1 MTSIGV
7 VAAQESLWL
16 AQRLRPEPP
25 NNVAAV
31 WEVQGELDSALLN
44 SALRVVLTEARTV
57 LVTFREE
64 AGRLRQE
71 PRDLGAWRPFA
82 ADLSGAADPEAA
94 ARAYVAELA
103 AQPFDLERDVLFRAG
118 LLTLGEQRSF
128 LVLVCNHVVT
138 DAFGLLTLVSRRI
151 AEVYTAT
158 LKGDPAPHW
167 PVEEPAALHERDA
180 RYRASDRFARDAE
193 FWRRY
198 LSDPSAPARLPGT
211 PTPARANPSGVWSH
225 TARVPREEADAWERL
240 ARSYGV
246 TLPTLLMAAAAV
258 FFRHLCDLPEPLF
271 TVTVNN
277 RFGATRRTPGVLS
290 NLVPI
295 RIGVPVTADLPAVL
309 DATQRAKTEVF
320 RHATHQVS
328 DIQRETGRA
337 GAFRSPFGAIVNII
351 PFVEGLDLAG
361 STAHFAGGSFGSVDE
376 LMISTYFDGRPG
388 SDLHVR
394 VDAPAA
400 FYGEHDPAGLSER
413 LIATV
418 RALTAHPGAPA
429 GSIELLTG
437 HERRRLLDDFND
449 TAVPLPD
456 ATVAELFER
465 HAAARPDAVAVVAGD
480 VTLTYGELNT
490 RANRLA
496 HALAGRGVTPESV
509 VAVAVTRSADLVV
522 ALLGVYKAGAVY
534 LPIDPEF
541 PSGRLDYVLSDARP
555 HVLVTDE
562 AGERAVPRAA
572 GTPRLGIDVTRQE
585 GGEDDPPARARP
597 GNVAYLMYTSGST
610 GTPKG
615 VAITHRNLVALFAG
629 TERWCRFGPDD
640 VWSCC
645 HSQAFDVSMWE
656 LCGAL
661 LHGGRIVLATWD
673 VVRSPD
679 ALWRLLLRHG
689 VTVLSQTPSAFYELS
704 ANRPADTSGLRLRMV
719 VFAGEALDPARLRGW
734 YPGATPGAPVLVN
747 MYGITETT
755 VHVTYLEMLAEFAE
769 RGASPIGVPIGNMRM
784 YVLGPGLAP
793 VPPGVIGELYVA
805 GAGVGRGYHGRAAL
819 TAQRFVACPFGP
831 PGAVM
836 YRSGDLARW
845 AADGRLEFM
854 GRADHQVK
862 IRGFRIEP
870 AEIEAALERH
880 PGVSQAAVIAREGRG
895 TGGRQLVAYVVPR
908 DAGGI
913 GGGEAVDFRA
923 GADAGELRAFVS
935 GRLPKYMV
943 PAAFVLLD
951 RLPLTTNGKLDRRAL
966 PEPVFAGGDYVAPGT
981 PAEEVLA
988 EVYAEVLGLDRVSA
1002 EDDFFT
1008 LGGDSIRAI
1017 QVVSRARARGLALS
1031 PRDVFERRTVT
1042 DLADAAGTGPGSAL
1056 EELDGGGT
1064 GPMPLLPVAREAAAR
1079 GPAFARFAQWM
1090 AVTLPPGIDHAGLVA
1105 TLTAVVDHHD
1115 VLRSRLDGGDL
1126 RVEPAGSVPVARL
1139 IRRVGHP
1146 DEVRPALEAAQRELD
1161 PEHGSMLRFIWL
1173 APSGGGDGPSGGG
1186 ASGSAGAVAGGRL
1199 VILAHH
1205 LVVDGVSWRI
1215 LLPDLAAAWAAVRDG
1230 RPAVLPP
1237 VGTSMRRWAHALR
1250 SEAARRGHELPVWLD
1265 VVTTDEPRLGARPL
1279 DPARDVAAATSTVR
1293 VRLTPAITRTL
1304 LARWPAAFRAGVDE
1318 GLLAALMLALLRR
1331 RRREGVPG
1339 TAAVI
1344 RLEGHGREE
1353 AVVPG
1358 ADLSRTVGWFTS
1370 VHPARLDLAGIDVE
1384 QAFAG
1389 GPAAGAAIKAVKEQ
1403 LRSLPGHG
1411 IGYGLLRHLD
1421 DGTAAELGRHPEGQI
1436 VFNYLGRL
1444 AEDLTGGEWG
1454 PAPEWPELVAM
1465 PGPGQPVPATLQV
1478 DALISGEQ
1486 ELTALFTFPDGVLSR
1501 DEVRD
1506 LAELWAAAVTAL
1518 AGHAAAPDAGGLTPA
1533 DLTRAGVSRHQ
1544 LERWERSWPGL
1555 SDVWPLT
1562 PLQSGMLFHS
1572 MLGGTG
1578 ADAYQMQLVLRLDG
1592 PLDPARLRAAGQALL
1607 DRHPNLRVAFA
1618 ADEAGD
1624 LAQLVVDGVRLPWR
1638 EHDLSRLGEAERAR
1652 ELERLLA
1659 ADRGV
1664 RFDPAVPP
1672 LLRLTLVTLG
1682 AGRAELVLST
1692 HHALLDGWSLPRLM
1706 RDLLRLYAAGGEPDG
1721 LARAGGFRDFLAW
1734 LGSRDQE
1741 ASLRA
1746 WARELDGVT
1755 EPTLLAASLPARTA
1769 EPGIGQTD
1777 VPLPP
1782 DVAAALSRRAAELGV
1797 TLNTLVQG
1805 AWGVLLAE
1813 LTGRR
1818 DVLFGTTVSGRT
1830 PALPGVEDLVGLLI
1844 NTVPVRVPCAPADT
1858 FAQVLTRLQ
1867 DRQAALLEHH
1877 HTGLGDI
1884 QRVTGLSTLFDTLV
1898 VFESYPVDR
1907 IGLAEANSTAGLA
1920 VTGVRPYTATHYPVA
1935 LLAAADPRLRLTV
1948 QYQRDRLSGADADR
1962 LARRVVRVLRR
1973 LADDPEA
1980 RLATLDLLEP
1990 GEHQRLRQLNDTAV
2004 ATPPLTVPGLV
2015 ERQAERTPDAP
2026 AVTSGGRTLTYRELN
2041 TRANR
2046 LAHDLIA
2053 RGAGPETVVALAL
2066 PRSAELVVAL
2076 LGVLKSGAA
2085 YLPIDPGFPSERLEY
2100 VLADARPALLLT
2112 DAAAGRA
2119 VRDARVPRVHL
2130 DELGSGPGHDPRTG
2144 LLPGNTAYLMYT
2156 SGSTGEPK
2164 GVAITHGNVVNG
2176 VLRLND
2182 VLGLPPRARMLAG
2195 TSVSFDVSVF
2205 ELFSTLCRG
2214 GTAEIVRD
2222 VLVLGERDGWTGG
2235 VISTVP
2241 SAFAE
2246 LAGALAGRV
2255 TADAVVFAGEALPA
2269 SLVRQART
2277 ALPGAKI
2284 VNAYGQTETFYATT
2298 CVLGTAATRSGSG
2311 GAPIGR
2317 PLGNMR
2323 VHVLGP
2329 GLRPVPPGV
2338 AGELY
2343 VTGACMGRGYHG
2355 RPALTADRFV
2365 ADPFG
2370 PAGSRMYRTGDLARW
2385 NPAGE
2390 LEYLGR
2396 LDDQVKIRGFRIEPA
2411 EVEAA
2416 LAAHPHVEQAVV
2428 VARDGRLVAYAVGRV
2443 EAETLRGFVQGR
2455 LPEYMVPSAVVVA
2468 AALPLTPSGKVD
2480 RAALPAPEFGSSAYR
2495 SPSTSDEEVLCGL
2508 FAEVLG
2514 VERVG
2519 VDDDFFALGGH
2530 SLLATRLVSRIRAAL
2545 RVEVPI
2551 RTVFQ
2556 APTVAELAPHLTPGL
2571 AVRPPLR
2578 ALATR
2583 PARLPLS
2590 FAQRRL
2596 WFVDRFE
2603 GPSSTY
2609 NLPVVLRLC
2618 GELDVPALRAAI
2630 GDVVGRHESLRTVLV
2645 EDADGVPGQRVVPVG
2660 EVVVEL
2666 PVSEPVEVGAAVAR
2680 AVAYEFDL
2688 SREIP
2693 VRACL
2698 LRVGAGE
2705 HVLVLLLHHI
2715 AADGESAA
2723 PLARDLSVAYRAR
2736 LAGRVPGWAELP
2748 VQYADYTLWQHELLG
2763 DERLVG
2769 AQVGYWRAELA
2780 GVPQPVRLPV
2790 DRPRPAVAS
2799 YRGGTVGFR
2808 LEPGLLAAVEGV
2820 ARRGGATVP
2829 MVLQAALAVLLHRLG
2844 AGTDVAIGS
2853 PIAGRTDEAL
2863 TDLVGLFLNTWVLRV
2878 DLSGRP
2884 SFEDVVAHVRRK
2896 AIAAY
2901 DNQDVPFERLVE
2913 LLNPERSTAYHPLF
2927 QVMFAWQNTPWPH
2940 LDLPGLDAT
2949 MEQVSPG
2956 SAKFDLFFNLAPD
2969 GTGTLEYATDLFDR
2983 SSAERLAERFA
2994 DVVRQVTADPAVPIA
3009 AVRVLTGQ
3017 ERQRLL
3023 HEHNRTAAPVEPADL
3038 AGLVERQAAR
3048 APGASALTCGGRTLT
3063 YGELNRRANRLAHW
3077 LLARGAGPERRIAV
3091 RLPRSAELVVA
3102 LLAVAKTGGAY
3113 VPLDPAYPP
3122 ARVEFVLDDAAP
3134 LLHLT
3139 GEPDLTGLPDTDPA
3153 RRPLPGSA
3161 AYVIYTSGSTGTP
3174 KGVVISHEALVNFLT
3189 DMRRRCRLS
3198 DQDRLLAVTTVAF
3211 DIAALELFGPLTTGG
3226 HVILAEHPDPPLLAD
3241 LITRH
3246 DITLMQATPSL
3257 WQMMTAHDPA
3267 RLAGLRLL
3275 TGGEAL
3281 PAHLATQLRE
3291 HAAELTNLYGP
3302 TETTIWS
3309 TAATVTGPPTIGRP
3323 IANTRVYV
3331 LDPYLQPVPAQ
3342 TPGELYIAGTGLA
3355 RGYHHRPALTA
3366 DRFVPDPFH
3375 PGRMYRTGDLVRWN
3389 PAGELEY
3396 LGRLDDQVKIRGFR
3410 IEPGEVEAVLAAH
3423 PDVEQAVVVAR
3434 DGRLVA
3440 YVVGQVQDEALRS
3453 FARERLPEYMVP
3465 LVIALQALPLTP
3477 NGKVDRAALP
3487 APEFG
3492 SSAYRPPS
3500 TSDEEVLCGLFAEVL
3515 GVERVGVDD
3524 DFFALGGHSLLATQL
3539 VSRIRATL
3547 RVEVPI
3553 RMLFESPSVARLA
3566 QRRQELSASVR
3577 APLRRMTER

>member
-7 VAAQESLWL
+7 LAAQESLWL

-31 WEVQGELDSALLN
+31 WDVEGELDNAVLN

-57 LVTFREE
+57 LVNFSEE

-71 PRDLGAWRPFA
+71 PCDLGAWRPFA
-82 ADLSGAADPEAA
+82 ADMSGAADPEAA

-103 AQPFDLERDVLFRAG
+103 ARPFDLERDVLFRAG

-151 AEVYTAT
+151 AEVYTA
-158 LKGDPAPHW
+158 LRKGDPAPDW
-167 PVEEPAALHERDA
+167 PVEEPVALHERDA
-180 RYRASDRFARDAE
+180 RYRASDRFGRDAE

-198 LSDPSAPARLPGT
+198 LSDTPAPARLPGT
-211 PTPARANPSGVWSH
+211 PASGGADAGRTGVWSH
-225 TARVPREEADAWERL
+225 TARVHRQEADAWERL
-240 ARSYGV
+240 AGSYGV

-258 FFRHLCDLPEPLF
+258 FFRHMCDLPEPLF

-277 RFGATRRTPGVLS
+277 RFGTTRRTPGVLS

-337 GAFRSPFGAIVNII
+337 GAVRSPFGAIVNII

-361 STAHFAGGSFGSVDE
+361 STAYFAGGSFGSVDE
-376 LMISTYFDGRPG
+376 LMISTYFDGRHD

-400 FYGEHDPAGLSER
+400 FYGEADPAALSER

-418 RALTAHPGAPA
+418 RALTARPEAPA
-429 GSIELLTG
+429 GSIELLAA
-437 HERRRLLDDFND
+437 HERRLLADFND
-449 TAVPLPD
+449 TAVPLSG

-465 HAAARPDAVAVVAGD
+465 HAAARPGAVAVVAGD

-509 VAVAVTRSADLVV
+509 VAVAVTRTADLVV

-555 HVLVTDE
+555 HVLVTDP
-562 AGERAVPRAA
+562 AGDRAVPWSVV
-572 GTPRLGIDVTRQE
+572 TPRLGIDVTRQE
-585 GGEDDPPARARP
+585 GGEANLPVRARP

-629 TERWCRFGPDD
+629 TEQWCRFGPDD

-656 LCGAL
+656 MCGAL
-661 LHGGRIVLATWD
+661 LHGGRIVLAGWD

-734 YPGATPGAPVLVN
+734 YPSETPGAPVLVN

-769 RGASPIGVPIGNMRM
+769 RGASPIGVPIGNTRM
-784 YVLGPGLAP
+784 YVLGPGLTP

-805 GAGVGRGYHGRAAL
+805 GAGVGRGYHGRAGL
-819 TAQRFVACPFGP
+819 TAQRFVACPYGP
-831 PGAVM
+831 PGTVM

-895 TGGRQLVAYVVPR
+895 TGGKQLVAYVVPQA
-908 DAGGI
+908 AGGI
-913 GGGEAVDFRA
+913 GGGEEVDFRA
-923 GADAGELRAFVS
+923 GADAAELRAWVS

-966 PEPVFAGGDYVAPGT
+966 PEPAFASGDYVAPCT
-981 PAEEVLA
+981 PAEEALA

-1042 DLADAAGTGPGSAL
+1042 DLADVIHAGPACVL
-1056 EELDGGGT
+1056 EELEGGGT

-1079 GPAFARFAQWM
+1079 GPAFGRYAQWM
-1090 AVTLPPGIDHAGLVA
+1090 ALTLPPEIDHAGLVA

-1139 IRRVGHP
+1139 IRRVERP
-1146 DEVRPALEAAQRELD
+1146 EEVPPALEAAQRELD
-1161 PEHGSMLRFIWL
+1161 PERGSMLRFIWL
-1173 APSGGGDGPSGGG
+1173 DPPNQAGDR
-1186 ASGSAGAVAGGRL
+1186 AGGRL
-1199 VILAHH
+1199 VVLAHH

-1215 LLPDLAAAWAAVRDG
+1215 LLPDLAAAWPDVQAG
-1230 RPAVLPP
+1230 RPPALPP

-1250 SEAARRGHELPVWLD
+1250 SEAARRGHELPAWLD
-1265 VVTTDEPRLGARPL
+1265 VVATDEPPLGARPL
-1279 DPARDVAAATSTVR
+1279 DPARDVASATSTVR

-1318 GLLAALMLALLRR
+1318 GLLAALMLALLRH

-1353 AVVPG
+1353 DVVPG

-1370 VHPARLDLAGIDVE
+1370 VYPARLDLDGINVE
-1384 QAFAG
+1384 QAFAA

-1411 IGYGLLRHLD
+1411 IGYGLLRHFNEE
-1421 DGTAAELGRHPEGQI
+1421 TAAELSRRPEGQI
-1436 VFNYLGRL
+1436 IFNYLGRL
-1444 AEDLTGGEWG
+1444 SEDLDGGAWG

-1465 PGPGQPVPATLQV
+1465 PDPGLPVPAALQV
-1478 DALISGEQ
+1478 DTLITGEQ
-1486 ELTALFTFPDGVLSR
+1486 ELTALFTFPDELLSR
-1501 DEVRD
+1501 DEVEE
-1506 LAELWAAAVTAL
+1506 LAELWAAAVSAL
-1518 AGHAAAPDAGGLTPA
+1518 AEHAAAPDAGGLTPS
-1533 DLTRAGVSRHQ
+1533 DLTLTGVSLRQ
-1544 LERWERSWPGL
+1544 LETWEHAWPGL

-1572 MLGGTG
+1572 MLTGAG

-1638 EHDLSRLGEAERAR
+1638 EHDLSRLDEAERAR
-1652 ELERLLA
+1652 ELERLLV

-1664 RFDPAVPP
+1664 RFDPAAPP

-1682 AGRAELVLST
+1682 SGRAELVLST

-1706 RDLLRLYAAGGEPDG
+1706 QDLLRLYAAQGEPDG
-1721 LARAGGFRDFLAW
+1721 LPRAGGFRDFLAW
-1734 LGSRDQE
+1734 LGSRDHA

-1746 WARELDGVT
+1746 WARELQGVS
-1755 EPTLLAASLPARTA
+1755 EPTLLAASPPAPTTDA
-1769 EPGIGQTD
+1769 GIGQTD

-1782 DVAAALSRRAAELGV
+1782 DVAATLSRRAAELGV

-1818 DVLFGTTVSGRT
+1818 DVVFGTTVSGRT
-1830 PALPGVEDLVGLLI
+1830 PALPGVEDMVGLFI
-1844 NTVPVRVPCAPADT
+1844 NTVPVRVPCEPSDT
-1858 FAQVLTRLQ
+1858 FAQVLARVQ

-1877 HTGLGDI
+1877 HSGLGDI
-1884 QRVTGLSTLFDTLV
+1884 QQATGLSTLFDTLI

-1907 IGLAEANSTAGLA
+1907 IGLDEANATAGLA
-1920 VTGVRPYTATHYPVA
+1920 VTGVRPFTATHYPVA
-1935 LLAAADPRLRLTV
+1935 LLAAADPHLRLTV

-1962 LARRVVRVLRR
+1962 LSRRVVRVLRH
-1973 LADDPEA
+1973 LADDPQA
-1980 RLATLDLLEP
+1980 RLARLDLLEP
-1990 GEHQRLRQLNDTAV
+1990 GERHRLLHQLNDTAV

-2026 AVTSGGRTLTYRELN
+2026 AVTSGGRTLTYRELD

-2053 RGAGPETVVALAL
+2053 RGAGPETTVALAL
-2066 PRSAELVVAL
+2066 PRSAELVVAV
-2076 LGVLKSGAA
+2076 LGVLKAGAA
-2085 YLPIDPGFPSERLEY
+2085 YLPIDPGFPSNRLDF
-2100 VLADARPALLLT
+2100 VLADARPALLVT
-2112 DAAAGRA
+2112 DPAAEPA
-2119 VRDARVPRVHL
+2119 VCDARIPRVHL
-2130 DELGSGPGHDPRTG
+2130 GELGSGPEHAPRTG

-2182 VLGLPPRARMLAG
+2182 VLSLPPRARMLAG
-2195 TSVSFDVSVF
+2195 TSISFDVSVF

-2222 VLVLGERDGWTGG
+2222 VLVLGEHDTWTGG

-2246 LAGALAGRV
+2246 LVGGLGGRV

-2298 CVLGTAATRSGSG
+2298 CLLGTTATRSSSG

-2323 VHVLGP
+2323 VYVLGP
-2329 GLRPVPPGV
+2329 RLKPVPSGA

-2343 VTGACMGRGYHG
+2343 VAGACVGRGYHN
-2355 RPALTADRFV
+2355 RPGLTAERFV

-2370 PAGSRMYRTGDLARW
+2370 PPGARMYRTGDLARW
-2385 NPAGE
+2385 NPTGE

-2396 LDDQVKIRGFRIEPA
+2396 SDNQVKIRGFRIEPA

-2416 LAAHPHVEQAVV
+2416 LAAHPLVEQAVV
-2428 VARDGRLVAYAVGRV
+2428 VARDGRLVAYAVGRAEG
-2443 EAETLRGFVQGR
+2443 EALRGFVRGR
-2455 LPEYMVPSAVVVA
+2455 LPEYMVPSAVVVLP
-2468 AALPLTPSGKVD
+2468 ALPLMPNGKVD
-2480 RAALPAPEFGSSAYR
+2480 RAALPAPEVGASVYRAPSAGE
-2495 SPSTSDEEVLCGL
+2495 EEVLCRL

-2530 SLLATRLVSRIRAAL
+2530 SLLATRLVSRIRATL

-2551 RTVFQ
+2551 RAVFQ
-2556 APTVAELAPHLTPGL
+2556 APTVAELAPHLTPDL

-2578 ALATR
+2578 AVAVR

-2596 WFVDRFE
+2596 WFIDRFE
-2603 GPSSTY
+2603 GSSSTY
-2609 NLPVVLRLC
+2609 NLPVVLRLS
-2618 GELDVPALRAAI
+2618 GDLDVAALRAAI
-2630 GDVVGRHESLRTVLV
+2630 GDVVGRHESLRTVFA
-2645 EDADGVPGQRVVPVG
+2645 EDAGGVPGQRVLPAE
-2660 EVVVEL
+2660 EVVVGL
-2666 PVSEPVEVGAAVAR
+2666 PVAEPVDVGAAVAG
-2680 AVAYEFDL
+2680 AVAYAFDL
-2688 SREIP
+2688 SGEVP
-2693 VRACL
+2693 VRASL
-2698 LRVGAGE
+2698 LRVGARE

-2763 DERLVG
+2763 DERLV
-2769 AQVGYWRAELA
+2769 ASQVEYWRGELA
-2780 GVPQPVRLPV
+2780 GLPQPVRLPV

-2799 YRGGTVGFR
+2799 YRGATVGFG
-2808 LEPGLLAAVEGV
+2808 LEP
-2820 ARRGGATVP
+2820 
-2829 MVLQAALAVLLHRLG
+2829 
-2844 AGTDVAIGS
+2844 D
-2853 PIAGRTDEAL
+2853 
-2863 TDLVGLFLNTWVLRV
+2863 
-2878 DLSGRP
+2878 
-2884 SFEDVVAHVRRK
+2884 
-2896 AIAAY
+2896 
-2901 DNQDVPFERLVE
+2901 
-2913 LLNPERSTAYHPLF
+2913 
-2927 QVMFAWQNTPWPH
+2927 
-2940 LDLPGLDAT
+2940 
-2949 MEQVSPG
+2949 
-2956 SAKFDLFFNLAPD
+2956 
-2969 GTGTLEYATDLFDR
+2969 
-2983 SSAERLAERFA
+2983 
-2994 DVVRQVTADPAVPIA
+2994 
-3009 AVRVLTGQ
+3009 
-3017 ERQRLL
+3017 
-3023 HEHNRTAAPVEPADL
+3023 
-3038 AGLVERQAAR
+3038 
-3048 APGASALTCGGRTLT
+3048 
-3063 YGELNRRANRLAHW
+3063 
-3077 LLARGAGPERRIAV
+3077 LLARVE
-3091 RLPRSAELVVA
+3091 
-3102 LLAVAKTGGAY
+3102 AVARGRG
-3113 VPLDPAYPP
+3113 
-3122 ARVEFVLDDAAP
+3122 
-3134 LLHLT
+3134 
-3139 GEPDLTGLPDTDPA
+3139 
-3153 RRPLPGSA
+3153 
-3161 AYVIYTSGSTGTP
+3161 
-3174 KGVVISHEALVNFLT
+3174 
-3189 DMRRRCRLS
+3189 RRCRWCCRPRWRCCCTGWGRGRTWRS
-3198 DQDRLLAVTTVAF
+3198 ARPSP
-3211 DIAALELFGPLTTGG
+3211 AAP
-3226 HVILAEHPDPPLLAD
+3226 
-3241 LITRH
+3241 TR
-3246 DITLMQATPSL
+3246 P
-3257 WQMMTAHDPA
+3257 
-3267 RLAGLRLL
+3267 
-3275 TGGEAL
+3275 
-3281 PAHLATQLRE
+3281 
-3291 HAAELTNLYGP
+3291 
-3302 TETTIWS
+3302 
-3309 TAATVTGPPTIGRP
+3309 
-3323 IANTRVYV
+3323 
-3331 LDPYLQPVPAQ
+3331 
-3342 TPGELYIAGTGLA
+3342 
-3355 RGYHHRPALTA
+3355 
-3366 DRFVPDPFH
+3366 
-3375 PGRMYRTGDLVRWN
+3375 
-3389 PAGELEY
+3389 
-3396 LGRLDDQVKIRGFR
+3396 
-3410 IEPGEVEAVLAAH
+3410 
-3423 PDVEQAVVVAR
+3423 
-3434 DGRLVA
+3434 
-3440 YVVGQVQDEALRS
+3440 
-3453 FARERLPEYMVP
+3453 
-3465 LVIALQALPLTP
+3465 
-3477 NGKVDRAALP
+3477 
-3487 APEFG
+3487 
-3492 SSAYRPPS
+3492 
-3500 TSDEEVLCGLFAEVL
+3500 
-3515 GVERVGVDD
+3515 
-3524 DFFALGGHSLLATQL
+3524 
-3539 VSRIRATL
+3539 
-3547 RVEVPI
+3547 
-3553 RMLFESPSVARLA
+3553 
-3566 QRRQELSASVR
+3566 
-3577 APLRRMTER
+3577 